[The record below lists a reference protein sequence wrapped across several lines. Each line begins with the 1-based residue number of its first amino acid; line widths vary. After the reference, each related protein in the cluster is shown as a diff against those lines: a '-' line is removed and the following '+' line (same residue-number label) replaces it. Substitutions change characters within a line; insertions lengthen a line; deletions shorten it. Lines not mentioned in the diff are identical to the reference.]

1 MLRFN
6 IVIQATVIKRIVD
19 KGLNNKP
26 QQHIYIYAFT
36 RRFIQSDLQCNQAIH
51 FFILALCV

>member
-6 IVIQATVIKRIVD
+6 IVIQANVIKRIVD

-26 QQHIYIYAFT
+26 QQHIYMYAFS
-36 RRFIQSDLQCNQAIH
+36 RRFYP
-51 FFILALCV
+51 